1 MSEPLVVKEE
11 ANGEAEPKQPRILR
25 LTAILP
31 AAASLAAL
39 LLVIL
44 LVVSGTKPGTFQD
57 YDLLSVFMSLAN
69 DTPCSH

>member
-11 ANGEAEPKQPRILR
+11 PKGEVEPKQPRILR

-39 LLVIL
+39 LLVIFL
-44 LVVSGTKPGTFQD
+44 IVSGTKPGTFQD
-57 YDLLSVFMSLAN
+57 YDLLSVLESSAKN
-69 DTPCSH
+69 SAYTY